1 MAMPLRPLHFL
12 SREDGTLTALVAV
25 DELPHYV
32 SIRGVPRTLNHSDTQ
47 GMTSLGTVKSRGQ
60 FYLIDSAIQHTPKSV
75 GEKTNNSGRQVVA
88 AAARGLEDFGQLATA
103 PQNPT
108 ADASAGQNPDWTLV
122 TTGGAQTSTKHS
134 SGHRHGKGGQNGN
147 SAKKEYCSFWLRH
160 GECDYQQ
167 QGCIFKHEMP
177 TDKPTL
183 DKLGLRDIPR
193 WYREKHGVKGLGG
206 AAGRNRHEGNG
217 RNWRAENHHHSHHHL
232 PVTAANPADRRDANC
247 HRVMTTEAQ
256 AERPRATPTPPQQLN
271 LSTLPHGHPTMYNN
285 IPGTTHGPPM
295 GLSAPVGLNVN
306 MSANNPPL
314 EGPKF
319 TNRCDLISIDDFRK
333 TPTPDHTV
341 QDRIKPSL
349 GNFSGN
355 GNQSHVKIDLM
366 DQPFPTGPGLPP
378 TAPATSS
385 NNGQGQNA
393 VSHNNNN
400 NNNNNN
406 LMLSHSY
413 APGSL
418 PLPGS
423 TSLWT
428 ITGNEGDNW
437 NLLPLTPFLPV
448 AGAPPVNQQP
458 NGQGTQIKKKPQ
470 RSRRLYQR
478 RPSIDGNDGTD
489 EEKHLRPTNIAP
501 INTTITNLDFKVPA
515 SRAISPCFSS
525 HPQSG
530 SYASSPCSPRSGLT
544 ANRFPDNFEFR
555 GNGNH
560 RYGSRGSPNST
571 QSTQTSRGIN
581 CDLFDL
587 GLNNPVTLTAK
598 HI

>member
-25 DELPHYV
+25 DELPHYI

-60 FYLIDSAIQHTPKSV
+60 FYLIDNAIQHPSKPV
-75 GEKTNNSGRQVVA
+75 GEKANNSGRQVVA
-88 AAARGLEDFGQLATA
+88 GRGPEDFGQLSIAPPNSATD
-103 PQNPT
+103 P
-108 ADASAGQNPDWTLV
+108 SAVQNPDWTPV
-122 TTGGAQTSTKHS
+122 TTGGSQTPSKHN
-134 SGHRHGKGGQNGN
+134 SGHRHGKGSQNGN

-206 AAGRNRHEGNG
+206 TGGRNRHEGNG
-217 RNWRAENHHHSHHHL
+217 RNWRAENHHHTHQH
-232 PVTAANPADRRDANC
+232 PPPAAANSADRRDVHG

-256 AERPRATPTPPQQLN
+256 VERPRATPTPPQQPN
-271 LSTLPHGHPTMYNN
+271 LPGLPHGHPTMYNN
-285 IPGTTHGPPM
+285 IPNTTHLPPM
-295 GLSAPVGLNVN
+295 GLPAPGGLNMN
-306 MSANNPPL
+306 LSANNPPL
-314 EGPKF
+314 EVSKF
-319 TNRCDLISIDDFRK
+319 PNRCDLISIDDFRK
-333 TPTPDHTV
+333 TPTPDHMV
-341 QDRIKPSL
+341 QDAAKSAL
-349 GNFSGN
+349 GNFA
-355 GNQSHVKIDLM
+355 GNQPHAKVDLM
-366 DQPFPTGPGLPP
+366 DQPYSAAPGLLP
-378 TAPATSS
+378 TVRATSS
-385 NNGQGQNA
+385 NGIHGQHA
-393 VSHNNNN
+393 MSHSNI
-400 NNNNNN
+400 
-406 LMLSHSY
+406 MLSHSY
-413 APGSL
+413 DTGSL

-423 TSLWT
+423 ASLWT
-428 ITGNEGDNW
+428 MAENEGDNW

-448 AGAPPVNQQP
+448 GGTPINQQP
-458 NGQGTQIKKKPQ
+458 NGQGVQIKKKPQ

-478 RPSIDGNDGTD
+478 RQSINGNNGTD
-489 EEKHLRPTNIAP
+489 EEKHLRVTNVPP
-501 INTTITNLDFKVPA
+501 INTVITNLDFKGA
-515 SRAISPCFSS
+515 TSRAISPCFSP

-544 ANRFPDNFEFR
+544 TSRFPDNLDFR

-571 QSTQTSRGIN
+571 QSTHTNRGIN

-587 GLNNPVTLTAK
+587 GLNNPITLTAK
-598 HI
+598 PV

>member
-1 MAMPLRPLHFL
+1 
-12 SREDGTLTALVAV
+12 
-25 DELPHYV
+25 
-32 SIRGVPRTLNHSDTQ
+32 
-47 GMTSLGTVKSRGQ
+47 
-60 FYLIDSAIQHTPKSV
+60 
-75 GEKTNNSGRQVVA
+75 
-88 AAARGLEDFGQLATA
+88 
-103 PQNPT
+103 
-108 ADASAGQNPDWTLV
+108 
-122 TTGGAQTSTKHS
+122 
-134 SGHRHGKGGQNGN
+134 
-147 SAKKEYCSFWLRH
+147 
-160 GECDYQQ
+160 
-167 QGCIFKHEMP
+167 
-177 TDKPTL
+177 
-183 DKLGLRDIPR
+183 
-193 WYREKHGVKGLGG
+193 
-206 AAGRNRHEGNG
+206 
-217 RNWRAENHHHSHHHL
+217 
-232 PVTAANPADRRDANC
+232 
-247 HRVMTTEAQ
+247 MTTEAQ

-393 VSHNNNN
+393 VSHNNN